1 MVSNLELAGSVNAHV
16 NGLAVETSE
25 LTIEHVPL
33 YQAFI
38 GFFASLDF
46 TNYKFCDLVIS
57 QEFVDFLILVLGDFV
72 LAVANLQELT
82 SQSLAD
88 LVVTRKEIMEVD
100 DYYSEHFVTQH
111 DLLRQLAVY
120 EAKLDPSKK
129 RLIIGNSGDNL
140 PKCLTEQ
147 KDELIKP
154 CLLSI
159 SSDETFSTN
168 LHNIHL
174 AAVEVLVLNF
184 NTKNYALPEF
194 VEKMINLKV
203 LIITNRGFLPAELS
217 NFHLLDSLPN
227 LKRIRLERVSIPS
240 ITKNSIRLKSL
251 KKISLFMCSIGQAFS
266 NCSFD
271 ISDALPNLEEL
282 NIDYCNDLVG
292 LPERICNLV
301 RVRKL
306 SITNCHRLSAL
317 PKEIGKLDMLEVSR
331 LMSCTDL
338 VKLPCSIMNLGSLNF
353 LDISDC
359 FSIVELPEDIGDL
372 SGLRKINM
380 RQCSRLKELPLSVL
394 DFENI
399 EEVIC
404 DEETKE
410 LWEPF
415 LPILQ
420 SVARCVLVA
429 GLIFLCSSP
438 HESSL
443 EIVYVNAL
451 LICKSPAKNLSFQIF
466 KYPKH
471 FVCVSSMV
479 GADDVFGGAG
489 GGILFTV
496 LYDLLKELISKSMI
510 YGPLLKDILSDLDS
524 YRPLI
529 KQIEASNE
537 ELGYPKE
544 EVDKFKAHMEEGIQ
558 IVKKCSKVRKWHIY
572 KKYKYANKLLGWDS
586 ALERRLKVLQAQG
599 VRDGKETLLS
609 VNRIERTVTEIETSS
624 IILES
629 GVEILAT
636 NSRHM
641 EKALSGVE
649 MRSGDM
655 LEGMYRI
662 EDRVETNSCSME
674 AGIKRIEDRLDIQNG
689 AKGGAWCVVPE
700 LTQCTVGL
708 DEPLQELKMKLLK
721 DGVSMLVVTAPG
733 GCGKTTLATKFC
745 QDGQVKDK
753 FKNNIFFVTVSN
765 APNLGLIVQE
775 LHNRKGS
782 QVPTFQD
789 EITAVKWLQT
799 FLKEQ
804 GINPLLLVLDDVWS
818 GSESLLEKFQFNMP
832 DYKILVTSR
841 SEFPRFGSS
850 YHLQSLDYD
859 NAMKLFYHSASLGD
873 KISHIPEDLLRQIVE
888 GCKGHPLAITVVGGS
903 LRGQSIEIWKQRQIE
918 WSKGSSILD
927 SETEL
932 LLRLQ
937 SSIVVSDKEMA
948 IIRDCF
954 LDLGS
959 FPEDQRIPVT
969 ALIDMWTELYEQLDE
984 DTLCVAYLQRLTN
997 RSLANLVVTRKDQTQ
1012 GDGYYSEHFVTQHD
1026 LLRELAICE
1035 TRQQAPGDRER
1046 LIINIVDD
1054 KLPKWWMEK
1063 KYKSMKARLLS
1074 ISTDG
1079 NFSSKWH
1086 HMELPEAEVLVLN
1099 FQTKNYALPEFVDTM
1114 HKLKVLVVTYNGF
1127 SPAELSN
1134 IALLGSKSHLNRI
1147 RLERVSIPSITKNP
1161 VQFVC
1166 LKKISLFMCTI
1177 GKAFSDGSIQF
1188 SCAFPNLEEIS
1199 IDYCND
1205 LMEMP
1210 ADLCDLIH
1218 LRKLSVTNSHK
1229 LLALPEEIGKLEN
1242 LELLRLRSCTDLEQ
1256 LPGSSRN

>member
-1 MVSNLELAGSVNAHV
+1 
-16 NGLAVETSE
+16 
-25 LTIEHVPL
+25 
-33 YQAFI
+33 
-38 GFFASLDF
+38 
-46 TNYKFCDLVIS
+46 
-57 QEFVDFLILVLGDFV
+57 
-72 LAVANLQELT
+72 
-82 SQSLAD
+82 
-88 LVVTRKEIMEVD
+88 
-100 DYYSEHFVTQH
+100 
-111 DLLRQLAVY
+111 
-120 EAKLDPSKK
+120 
-129 RLIIGNSGDNL
+129 
-140 PKCLTEQ
+140 
-147 KDELIKP
+147 
-154 CLLSI
+154 
-159 SSDETFSTN
+159 
-168 LHNIHL
+168 
-174 AAVEVLVLNF
+174 
-184 NTKNYALPEF
+184 
-194 VEKMINLKV
+194 
-203 LIITNRGFLPAELS
+203 
-217 NFHLLDSLPN
+217 
-227 LKRIRLERVSIPS
+227 
-240 ITKNSIRLKSL
+240 
-251 KKISLFMCSIGQAFS
+251 
-266 NCSFD
+266 
-271 ISDALPNLEEL
+271 
-282 NIDYCNDLVG
+282 
-292 LPERICNLV
+292 
-301 RVRKL
+301 
-306 SITNCHRLSAL
+306 
-317 PKEIGKLDMLEVSR
+317 
-331 LMSCTDL
+331 
-338 VKLPCSIMNLGSLNF
+338 
-353 LDISDC
+353 
-359 FSIVELPEDIGDL
+359 
-372 SGLRKINM
+372 
-380 RQCSRLKELPLSVL
+380 
-394 DFENI
+394 
-399 EEVIC
+399 
-404 DEETKE
+404 
-410 LWEPF
+410 
-415 LPILQ
+415 
-420 SVARCVLVA
+420 
-429 GLIFLCSSP
+429 
-438 HESSL
+438 
-443 EIVYVNAL
+443 
-451 LICKSPAKNLSFQIF
+451 
-466 KYPKH
+466 
-471 FVCVSSMV
+471 MV
-479 GADDVFGGAG
+479 GAVDVFGGAG
-489 GGILFTV
+489 GGILFNV

-510 YGPLLKDILSDLDS
+510 YGPLLKDILSALDS
-524 YRPLI
+524 YGPLI

-537 ELGYPKE
+537 KLDYPKE
-544 EVDKFKAHMEEGIQ
+544 EVDKIKAHMEEGIK
-558 IVKKCSKVRKWHIY
+558 IVKKCSKVRKWNIY
-572 KKYKYANKLLGWDS
+572 KKYKYANKLLGWDRD
-586 ALERRLKVLQAQG
+586 LDRRLKVLQAQG
-599 VRDGKETLLS
+599 VRDGKETLVS
-609 VNRIERTVTEIETSS
+609 VKRIERTVTEIEMSS

-636 NSRHM
+636 TSRHM

-649 MRSGDM
+649 MRSGDV

-662 EDRVETNSCSME
+662 EDRVETNSSVVE

-700 LTQCTVGL
+700 LTQFTVGL
-708 DEPLQELKMKLLK
+708 DEPLKELKMKLLK

-753 FKNNIFFVTVSN
+753 FKNNIFFVTVTN
-765 APNLGLIVQE
+765 TPNLGLIVQE

-789 EITAVKWLQT
+789 EITAGKWLQT

-804 GINPLLLVLDDVWS
+804 GRNPLLLVLDDVWS
-818 GSESLLEKFQFNMP
+818 GSESLLDKFQFEMQDYKMP

-873 KISHIPEDLLRQIVE
+873 KSAHVPAYLSRQIVE
-888 GCKGHPLAITVVGGS
+888 GCKGYPLAITVAGGS
-903 LRGQSIEIWKQRQIE
+903 LRGQSIEIWKQRLIE

-948 IIRDCF
+948 IIRECF

-1026 LLRELAICE
+1026 LLRELAIYE

-1046 LIINIVDD
+1046 LIINIIGNN
-1054 KLPKWWMEK
+1054 LPKWWMED

-1099 FQTKNYALPEFVDTM
+1099 FQTKNYALPKFVDTM
-1114 HKLKVLVVTYNGF
+1114 HKLKVLVVTNDGF

-1205 LMEMP
+1205 LVEMP

-1256 LPGSSRN
+1256 LPGSSRNLKKLTFLDVSYCFSIKELPEYIGEMSSLKKLNMRECSRLQEVPVSILDLQHLEEVICDDETRNLWEPFLPLENTTLKNTRIVVEKENINLNWLHQLHF